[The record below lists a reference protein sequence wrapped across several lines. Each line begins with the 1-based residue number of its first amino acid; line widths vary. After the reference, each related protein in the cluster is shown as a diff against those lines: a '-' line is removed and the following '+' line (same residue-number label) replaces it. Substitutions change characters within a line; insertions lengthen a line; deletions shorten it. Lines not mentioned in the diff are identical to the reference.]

1 MKGKQRS
8 LLVVNES
15 SEAYLKLKLY
25 FRGDLVCY
33 MPHTS
38 RVFKPNE
45 KFFYTTE
52 WQHKL
57 ELVALFQGRKK
68 PKKVLLK
75 PQQWV
80 GKRYVK
86 ITESLDVIEDDLSFY
101 PELEKEGLRKWNR
114 DKELEFTDGQRNLY
128 GILRLDEDEV
138 RAMSRDEQDKEI
150 TRAFLRELQI
160 WHPDHNEDGDDE
172 VVRELIWA
180 YGTLQDAEK
189 RARYNNLADYDKGWL
204 SGKRFKAVFWPE
216 CETMAQSLAWKK
228 RMGLLALSAGLTIGG
243 IVAVVLTAGFSC
255 PLLLSV
261 ISGGIN
267 SLSETISKEA
277 VLDGCNVKQ
286 WLLST
291 GIGCLLAS
299 LPGGAAIATSLIL
312 KSAALSVSEFTGI
325 RIAIAAG
332 CATASSLGTDAKKY
346 FIDGREITTKQAVC
360 HATCHCAAAIAA
372 TLVGAGV
379 AKAMHL
385 GSQTTAAAS
394 DLEGAVGDMS
404 EGAST
409 ILENVEGVV
418 EEISEQSPS
427 MFDQARCLLEQLPVP
442 STSKVTRVLIEK
454 GGELA
459 EKLSDDAEELP
470 DEIFSLQPDDVV
482 IEKAFELVKKFTQ
495 QNVDLQNLTYKE
507 GNGDDSDSECTQE
520 ALGAQMTENHESFN
534 QRGGLIM
541 YICNGWWLPALSQMI
556 VSYIQDDKE
565 VTKKVRGNRKQIKL
579 TENAKEIKVRF
590 KIWRPTSGWGHVN
603 KYNRFARWWCQPYE
617 PHVFHYP
624 TPVTRTFTI
633 EGTLWWEAVMK
644 VTDEHHNEKE
654 DI

>member
-1 MKGKQRS
+1 
-8 LLVVNES
+8 
-15 SEAYLKLKLY
+15 
-25 FRGDLVCY
+25 
-33 MPHTS
+33 
-38 RVFKPNE
+38 
-45 KFFYTTE
+45 
-52 WQHKL
+52 
-57 ELVALFQGRKK
+57 
-68 PKKVLLK
+68 
-75 PQQWV
+75 
-80 GKRYVK
+80 
-86 ITESLDVIEDDLSFY
+86 
-101 PELEKEGLRKWNR
+101 
-114 DKELEFTDGQRNLY
+114 
-128 GILRLDEDEV
+128 
-138 RAMSRDEQDKEI
+138 MSRDEQDKEI

-180 YGTLQDAEK
+180 YGILRDREK
-189 RARYNNLADYDKGWL
+189 RARYNNLSNYDKGWL

-291 GIGCLLAS
+291 GIGCLLAF
-299 LPGGAAIATSLIL
+299 LPGGAAIGTSLIL

-360 HATCHCAAAIAA
+360 HATCHCAAAVAA

-470 DEIFSLQPDDVV
+470 DEMFSLQPHDVV
-482 IEKAFELVKKFTQ
+482 LDKAFELVKKFTQ
-495 QNVDLQNLTYKE
+495 ENVDLQNLTYKE

-520 ALGAQMTENHESFN
+520 AVGAQMTENHESFN

-541 YICNGWWLPALSQMI
+541 YISNGWWLPALSQMI

-579 TENAKEIKVRF
+579 TENSKEIKVRF

-644 VTDEHHNEKE
+644 VTDEHHNEKD

>member
-1 MKGKQRS
+1 
-8 LLVVNES
+8 
-15 SEAYLKLKLY
+15 
-25 FRGDLVCY
+25 

-57 ELVALFQGRKK
+57 ELVALFKGRKK

-80 GKRYVK
+80 GKRYVR
-86 ITESLDVIEDDLSFY
+86 ITESLDVIEDDLSYY
-101 PELEKEGLRKWNR
+101 PEEEKEGLRKWNR
-114 DKELEFTDGQRNLY
+114 DKEVEFTDGQRNLY

-150 TRAFLRELQI
+150 TRAFFRELQI

-172 VVRELIWA
+172 VVRALIWA
-180 YGTLQDAEK
+180 YGTLQDREK

-216 CETMAQSLAWKK
+216 CGTMAQSLEWKK

-299 LPGGAAIATSLIL
+299 LPGGAAIGTSLIL

-360 HATCHCAAAIAA
+360 HATCHCAAAVAA

-379 AKAMHL
+379 AKAMHP

-442 STSKVTRVLIEK
+442 STSKLTRVLIEK

-459 EKLSDDAEELP
+459 EKLSDDTEELP
-470 DEIFSLQPDDVV
+470 DENFSLQPDDVV
-482 IEKAFELVKKFTQ
+482 IEKAFELAKTFRQ
-495 QNVDLQNLTYKE
+495 QNVDLQNLTYRE
-507 GNGDDSDSECTQE
+507 GNGDDSDSECIQE
-520 ALGAQMTENHESFN
+520 AVGAQMTENRESFN

-541 YICNGWWLPALSQMI
+541 YISNGWWLPALSQMI

-624 TPVTRTFTI
+624 TPYAYCRRCQQ
-633 EGTLWWEAVMK
+633 GHRAQNMRC
-644 VTDEHHNEKE
+644 NESC
-654 DI
+654 

>member
-33 MPHTS
+33 MPHTK
-38 RVFKPNE
+38 RVFKPNK
-45 KFFYTTE
+45 KFYYTTE

-57 ELVALFQGRKK
+57 ELVALFEGRKK
-68 PKKVLLK
+68 EKKVLLK

-80 GKRYVK
+80 GKRYVR
-86 ITESLDVIEDDLSFY
+86 ITESLDVIEDDLSYY
-101 PELEKEGLRKWNR
+101 PEEEKESLRKWNR
-114 DKELEFTDGQRNLY
+114 DKELEFTDGQHNLY
-128 GILRLDEDEV
+128 GILRLGENEV

-150 TRAFLRELQI
+150 ARAFLRELQT
-160 WHPDHNEDGDDE
+160 WHPDHNENCDDDA
-172 VVRELIWA
+172 VHELIWA
-180 YGTLQDAEK
+180 YGTLQDREK
-189 RARYNNLADYDKGWL
+189 RAQYNNLADYDKGWL
-204 SGKRFKAVFWPE
+204 WGKRFKAVFWPE

-228 RMGLLALSAGLTIGG
+228 RMGLLALSAVLTVGG
-243 IVAVVLTAGFSC
+243 IVGAVLTAGFSC
-255 PLLLSV
+255 PLLLGV

-291 GIGCLLAS
+291 GTGYLLAS
-299 LPGGAAIATSLIL
+299 IPCGAAIGTSLIL
-312 KSAALSVSEFTGI
+312 KSAALSVNEFIGI

-332 CATASSLGTDAKKY
+332 SATASSLGTDGKKY
-346 FIDGREITTKQAVC
+346 LIDGRQITTKQAVC
-360 HATCHCAAAIAA
+360 HAACQCAAAVAE

-385 GSQTTAAAS
+385 GFKATVAAS
-394 DLEGAVGDMS
+394 DLEGAVGEMS

-409 ILENVEGVV
+409 TLENVEGVV
-418 EEISEQSPS
+418 EKISEQSPS
-427 MFDQARCLLEQLPVP
+427 MFDQAKCLLEQLPVP
-442 STSKVTRVLIEK
+442 STSKLTRVLIEK

-459 EKLSDDAEELP
+459 EKPADDAAELP
-470 DEIFSLQPDDVV
+470 EEMFSLQLDDVV
-482 IEKAFELVKKFTQ
+482 IEKAFELAKKFTQ
-495 QNVDLQNLTYKE
+495 QNIDLQNLTNKE
-507 GNGDDSDSECTQE
+507 GNGDDSDSECTQGE
-520 ALGAQMTENHESFN
+520 VGAQMTENHESFN
-534 QRGGLIM
+534 QTDGLIM
-541 YICNGWWLPALSQMI
+541 YVSNGWWLPALSQMI
-556 VSYIQDDKE
+556 VSYTQDDKE

-590 KIWRPTSGWGHVN
+590 KIWRPTNGWGHVN

-644 VTDEHHNEKE
+644 VTDEHHDEKD

>member
-1 MKGKQRS
+1 M
-8 LLVVNES
+8 
-15 SEAYLKLKLY
+15 
-25 FRGDLVCY
+25 CY
-33 MPHTS
+33 MPHTKG
-38 RVFKPNE
+38 VFKPNE
-45 KFFYTTE
+45 KFYYTTE
-52 WQHKL
+52 WHHKL
-57 ELVALFQGRKK
+57 ELVALFEGGKK
-68 PKKVLLK
+68 EKKVLLK

-80 GKRYVK
+80 GKRYVR
-86 ITESLDVIEDDLSFY
+86 ITESLDVIEDDLSY
-101 PELEKEGLRKWNR
+101 HPEEEKEGLRKWNR
-114 DKELEFTDGQRNLY
+114 DKELESTDGQHNLY
-128 GILRLDEDEV
+128 GILRLDENEV

-150 TRAFLRELQI
+150 ARAFLRELQT
-160 WHPDHNEDGDDE
+160 WHPDHNENGDDD

-180 YGTLQDAEK
+180 YGTLQDREK

-204 SGKRFKAVFWPE
+204 SRKRFKAVFWPE

-228 RMGLLALSAGLTIGG
+228 RMGLLALSAGLTVGG
-243 IVAVVLTAGFSC
+243 IVGVVLTAGFSC
-255 PLLLSV
+255 PLLLGV

-291 GIGCLLAS
+291 GTGCLLAS
-299 LPGGAAIATSLIL
+299 IPCGAAIGTSLIL
-312 KSAALSVSEFTGI
+312 KSAALSVSEFIGI
-325 RIAIAAG
+325 RVAIAAG
-332 CATASSLGTDAKKY
+332 SAAASSLGTDAKKY
-346 FIDGREITTKQAVC
+346 LIDGRQITTKQAVC
-360 HATCHCAAAIAA
+360 HAACQCAAAVAA

-385 GSQTTAAAS
+385 SSQTTAAAS
-394 DLEGAVGDMS
+394 DLEGAVGEMS

-409 ILENVEGVV
+409 TLENVEGVV
-418 EEISEQSPS
+418 ERISEQSPS
-427 MFDQARCLLEQLPVP
+427 MYDHAKCLLEQLPVP
-442 STSKVTRVLIEK
+442 STSKLTRVLIEK

-459 EKLSDDAEELP
+459 EKLADDAEELP
-470 DEIFSLQPDDVV
+470 DEMLSLQLDDVV
-482 IEKAFELVKKFTQ
+482 IEKAFELAKKFTQ
-495 QNVDLQNLTYKE
+495 QNVDLQNLTNKE
-507 GNGDDSDSECTQE
+507 GNGDDSDSECTQGE
-520 ALGAQMTENHESFN
+520 VGAQMSKNHESFN
-534 QRGGLIM
+534 QTGGLIM
-541 YICNGWWLPALSQMI
+541 YVSNGWWLPALSQMI

-565 VTKKVRGNRKQIKL
+565 VTKTVRGNRKQIKL

-590 KIWRPTSGWGHVN
+590 KIWRPTSGWGQVN

-644 VTDEHHNEKE
+644 VTDEHHDEKD